1 MKKCWKDYT
10 YLPTSI
16 SFIAE
21 NDFIVLQKNGTVS
34 RVIYGTLGDEPVL
47 SIDVAS
53 GFYQGLLG
61 SAISRNVDSNVTQIF
76 LYYTESNANL
86 GNISSNRTDLVDFE
100 NESRVELGSKLYR
113 YDLISDNLV
122 NPKLLLSL
130 SSSPGP

>member
-1 MKKCWKDYT
+1 M
-10 YLPTSI
+10 
-16 SFIAE
+16 
-21 NDFIVLQKNGTVS
+21 
-34 RVIYGTLGDEPVL
+34 
-47 SIDVAS
+47 AS